1 MHDIDEFDELQLYF
15 GEDYFVSDKIIIH
28 HPTLGEI
35 LQMGEREYFQMI
47 HTLTCIPS
55 NMKSMLWDAGIDY
68 EEISDFRLFCMLA
81 PGLSPEKTDILF
93 QRSIDF
99 TKFQTYRD
107 TQEDRIIFADFDQNI
122 IIDEFVYLKMVLY
135 LRKIHGIKPKIERA
149 GTKGTKE
156 LLIELDR
163 QDILVAKSKPY
174 DSQLLPLISS
184 MLNSPGF
191 KYSKKEL
198 KEVHYYEFRDSVK
211 RIRTMQHADALLQGI
226 YCGNID
232 GSKINKRELDGYR
245 DLSRDA

>member
-1 MHDIDEFDELQLYF
+1 MHNIDEFDELQLYF
-15 GEDYFVSDKIIIH
+15 GEDYFVSDNIVIH

-35 LQMGEREYFQMI
+35 LQMGEHEYFQMI

-81 PGLSPEKTDILF
+81 PSLSSDKTDILF
-93 QRSIDF
+93 RGSIDF

-107 TQEDRIIFADFDQNI
+107 TQDDRVILADLDKDI
-122 IIDEFVYLKMVLY
+122 IIDEYVYLKMVLY

-163 QDILVAKSKPY
+163 QDSLNAKSKPY
-174 DSQLLPLISS
+174 NSQLLPLISA

-191 KYSKKEL
+191 KYSKKAL
-198 KEVHYYEFRDSVK
+198 KEVHYYEFRDSVS
-211 RIRTMQHADALLQGI
+211 RIRVMQHADALLQGI

-232 GSKINKRELDGYR
+232 GSKINKKELDGFR